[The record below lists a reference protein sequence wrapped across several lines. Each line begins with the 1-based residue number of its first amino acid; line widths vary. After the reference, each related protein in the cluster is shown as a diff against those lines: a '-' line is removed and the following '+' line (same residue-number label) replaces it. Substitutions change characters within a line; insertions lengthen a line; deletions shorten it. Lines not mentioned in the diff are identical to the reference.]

1 MFLIL
6 LLWLGARNP
15 GLADLAWRGPG
26 MVQGWLKAGQIY
38 PGMPVET
45 STSQQHPVDLFKG
58 LRPDRAD
65 RLV

>member
-1 MFLIL
+1 
-6 LLWLGARNP
+6 
-15 GLADLAWRGPG
+15 
-26 MVQGWLKAGQIY
+26 MVQGSLKSEQIY